1 MARLRTALLCSAL
14 IALAACARQP
24 GSFPAAEQPL
34 DWAAV
39 AEVGTPRIVTTDPDG
54 ELRET
59 KLWFVVLDGRGY
71 FRTGN
76 SRWFRNLQRDPNLVL
91 RIQDKAY
98 PLRAELVVDDA
109 LRAKLNETF
118 REKYG
123 VSDFLVHPFGAPDAN
138 FLRLHPRTI
147 R

>member
-1 MARLRTALLCSAL
+1 MARLLVALVCSAG

-24 GSFPAAEQPL
+24 ESFPAAMQPL
-34 DWAAV
+34 DWVAV
-39 AEVGTPRIVTTDPDG
+39 ADVGTPQIVTTDPDG
-54 ELRET
+54 ALRET
-59 KLWFVVLDGRGY
+59 KLWFVVVEGDGY
-71 FRTGN
+71 IRTGD
-76 SRWFRNLQRDPNLVL
+76 SRWFRNLQRDPTLVM
-91 RIQDKAY
+91 RIEGRAY

-109 LRAKLNETF
+109 LRARLNQTF

-138 FLRLHPRTI
+138 LLRLHPRTV